1 MVRRCG
7 EGTRTLKGRRKG
19 KGPLYAV
26 HVIRLWEFNRLLVGK
41 EKKGREEKEREGKWR
56 GREGERK
63 GGEGGKGWEERR
75 FYMFSY
81 EYWPLKFPLL

>member
-26 HVIRLWEFNRLLVGK
+26 HVIRLWEFNRLFGGEGK
-41 EKKGREEKEREGKWR
+41 ERK
-56 GREGERK
+56 GREGERREMEGK
-63 GGEGGKGWEERR
+63 RGGEEGRGRGEGLGGEEILHV
-75 FYMFSY
+75 FI
-81 EYWPLKFPLL
+81 